1 MSNAGIPLNV
11 PNSLTLVRLLLVP
24 VFVVVFYL
32 PYHWSFVASSAVFV
46 LAAITD
52 WLDGYFARKL
62 GQMTPFGAFLDPVA
76 DKIMVVMALVLLVS
90 LHDTPWFTI
99 ASLIIIARELLVSAL
114 REWMAEIGKKTS
126 VAVSRIGK
134 VKTFMQMTAI
144 IVLLAAD
151 PDGAN
156 WFLALGYTSLYLAAL
171 LTMWS
176 AALYL
181 RAAWPELT
189 ARDSE

>member
-1 MSNAGIPLNV
+1 MSNSGIPLNV

-151 PDGAN
+151 PDGDN

-181 RAAWPELT
+181 KAAWPELT

>member
-1 MSNAGIPLNV
+1 
-11 PNSLTLVRLLLVP
+11 
-24 VFVVVFYL
+24 
-32 PYHWSFVASSAVFV
+32 
-46 LAAITD
+46 
-52 WLDGYFARKL
+52 
-62 GQMTPFGAFLDPVA
+62 
-76 DKIMVVMALVLLVS
+76 
-90 LHDTPWFTI
+90 
-99 ASLIIIARELLVSAL
+99 
-114 REWMAEIGKKTS
+114 
-126 VAVSRIGK
+126 
-134 VKTFMQMTAI
+134 MQMTAI

-189 ARDSE
+189 ARDSDV

>member
-1 MSNAGIPLNV
+1 MSNSGIPLNV

-181 RAAWPELT
+181 KAAWPELT

>member
-1 MSNAGIPLNV
+1 MSNAGITLNV

-176 AALYL
+176 AA
-181 RAAWPELT
+181 
-189 ARDSE
+189 

>member
-176 AALYL
+176 AA
-181 RAAWPELT
+181 
-189 ARDSE
+189 